1 MYLRAMDAI
10 AARFR
15 DPQVIYMIETFNEPS
30 TELPHPVILR
40 GVELDCHSDLRNA
53 RLSSENAQEA
63 DAKSLACLHFC
74 SKSEDISSFTSIEE
88 VDFMEKLLFASLS

>member
-1 MYLRAMDAI
+1 MYLRAIDAI

-30 TELPHPVILR
+30 TEVPRPVILH
-40 GVELDCHSDLRNA
+40 GVELDCHADLRNA

-74 SKSEDISSFTSIEE
+74 SKSEDFSSFTSIEE
-88 VDFMEKLLFASLS
+88 VDFMEKLLLQI